1 MIDPERDEITLKTFK
16 TQKVMTV
23 SQLADLLYCSVPTV
37 RNRLRDWKA
46 YTSYNK
52 NGRYYTLPTIP
63 RFDEH
68 GLWKYKGIFF
78 SKHGNLKQTLVQL
91 IRSSLM
97 GLEGSEIG
105 RLLGLAPRSFMSHFR
120 RIDGLCR
127 ERFQGRFIY
136 FSDEEAVL
144 LKQRQRLKKALERR
158 WAAVPSA
165 TDAVLVFAELIKHPD
180 SSLQDCSKRLK
191 SRKGIDIAPEAIRN
205 LLDYHGIKKTA
216 VMR

>member
-37 RNRLRDWKA
+37 RNRLKDWKA

-78 SKHGNLKQTLVQL
+78 SKHGNLKQTVIQLV
-91 IRSSLM
+91 RSSLM

-127 ERFQGRFIY
+127 ERFEGRFIY

-144 LKQRQRLKKALERR
+144 LKQKQRLKKALERR
-158 WAAVPSA
+158 RTAVPSA
-165 TDAVLVFAELIKHPD
+165 TDAVLVLAELIKHPD
-180 SSLQDCSKRLK
+180 STLQDCSRRLK
-191 SRKGIDIAPEAIRN
+191 RKGIDIAPEAIRN

>member
-1 MIDPERDEITLKTFK
+1 MIDPKRDEITLKTFN

-37 RNRLRDWKA
+37 RNRLRAWKA

-52 NGRYYTLPTIP
+52 NGRYYTLPGIP

-68 GLWKYKGIFF
+68 GLWKYKGVFF
-78 SKHGNLKQTLVQL
+78 STHGTMKQTLIQL
-91 IRSSLM
+91 VRSSLM
-97 GLEGSEIG
+97 GLEGSDIG
-105 RLLGLAPRSFMSHFR
+105 KLLGLTPRSFMSHFR
-120 RIDGLCR
+120 KIDGLCR

-144 LKQRQRLKKALERR
+144 LKQKQRREEAIEKRR
-158 WAAVPSA
+158 GAVPSA
-165 TDAVLVFAELIKHPD
+165 TDAVLVLADLIKHPD
-180 SSLQDCSKRLK
+180 SSCEDCSRRLK
-191 SRKGIDIAPEAIRN
+191 RRGVDIAPQAIQT

-216 VMR
+216 ATS

>member
-16 TQKVMTV
+16 AQKVMTV
-23 SQLADLLYCSVPTV
+23 SQLAGLLNCSVPTV
-37 RNRLRDWKA
+37 RNRLRTWKA

-52 NGRYYTLPTIP
+52 NGCYYTLPTIP

-91 IRSSLM
+91 VKSSLM

-105 RLLGLAPRSFMSHFR
+105 KLLGLAPRSFMSHFR
-120 RIDGLCR
+120 KIDGLCR

-144 LKQRQRLKKALERR
+144 LKQKQRRGKALEKRR
-158 WAAVPSA
+158 GAVPSA
-165 TDAVLVFAELIKHPD
+165 TDAVLVLAELIKHPD
-180 SSLQDCSKRLK
+180 STLRDCSRRLK
-191 SRKGIDIAPEAIRN
+191 RKGIDIAPEAIRN

>member
-1 MIDPERDEITLKTFK
+1 MIDPEQERITLKTFK
-16 TQKVMTV
+16 TTKVMTI

-37 RNRLRDWKA
+37 RNRLRAWKA

-52 NGRYYTLPTIP
+52 NGRYYTLPSIP

-68 GLWKYKGIFF
+68 GLWKFKGVFF
-78 SKHGNLKQTLVQL
+78 SKHGNLKQTVIQLVK
-91 IRSSLM
+91 SSLM

-120 RIDGLCR
+120 KIDGLYR
-127 ERFQGRFIY
+127 ERFEGRFIY

-144 LKQRQRLKKALERR
+144 LKQKQRLKKALEKRL
-158 WAAVPSA
+158 AAVPSA
-165 TDAVLVFAELIKHPD
+165 TDAVLVLAELIKHPD
-180 SSLQDCSKRLK
+180 SSLQDCSRRLK
-191 SRKGIDIAPEAIRN
+191 RRGIDIAPEAIQN

-216 VMR
+216 AMS